1 VNTSVVPAG
10 TGSSGVSTR
19 GADFFALRVGA
30 LAEAAHAACTHVD
43 PSAERAISAAGSIR
57 FAHAAQCP
65 AYLACIRFRLPSVHA
80 RHPKAPVDR
89 IIPFARAHLRDRTG
103 RALAT
108 LRQQVYG
115 CAMSNPAVE
124 SVVGVQSVDR
134 ALRILEILARSGE
147 SGVTELAAALEVH
160 KSTAFR
166 LVATLEQHRLVEQV
180 EGRGKYR
187 LGVGLLRLAGATSAR
202 LDVVQEARPLCKQL
216 AAATGETVNL
226 ATLSGNS
233 ALYLDQVAGP
243 SALQPHNWV
252 GQHIP
257 LHATS
262 NGKVLM
268 AWLAPAE
275 LGDLLGRLPAFTG
288 LTITTKSR
296 LKRELEGVRE
306 QGYAVAVDELEV
318 GLTAIA
324 APVRNAHGDV
334 ICSMSLSG
342 PTFRLPSER
351 VAEVVPLLVEAAEEL
366 SHRLGWGVR

>member
-1 VNTSVVPAG
+1 
-10 TGSSGVSTR
+10 
-19 GADFFALRVGA
+19 
-30 LAEAAHAACTHVD
+30 
-43 PSAERAISAAGSIR
+43 
-57 FAHAAQCP
+57 
-65 AYLACIRFRLPSVHA
+65 
-80 RHPKAPVDR
+80 
-89 IIPFARAHLRDRTG
+89 
-103 RALAT
+103 
-108 LRQQVYG
+108 
-115 CAMSNPAVE
+115 MSNATAE
-124 SVVGVQSVDR
+124 TASGVQSVDR

-147 SGVTELAAALEVH
+147 CGVTEIAAALEVH

-166 LVATLEQHRLVEQV
+166 LVATLEQHGLVEQV

-216 AAATGETVNL
+216 ASATGETINL

-268 AWLAPAE
+268 AWLDKAD
-275 LGDLLGRLPAFTG
+275 LKDLLHRLPAYTG
-288 LTITTKSR
+288 VTITSKASLR
-296 LKRELEGVRE
+296 KQLEEVRE

-334 ICSMSLSG
+334 ICSMSVSG
-342 PTFRLPSER
+342 PTFRLSAER
-351 VAEVVPLLVEAAEEL
+351 VHQVLPLLLDAADEL
-366 SHRLGWGVR
+366 SHRLGWGHR